1 MDTCGPSLAPPCGRS
16 HTTLP
21 EHPSPA
27 QSSPLRL
34 PIAEGEV
41 SVWTGCVWRTLCP
54 DSGVLTQCT
63 CHISNENH
71 RQPQAV
77 SASNGGSFW
86 ARSKR
91 VRWGGHCS
99 LLSNVPA
106 PAVYLHSLEPVPSTG
121 GLGRERPSY
130 TGKLRHRK
138 DQHVFN
144 RKPRAKSRLLN
155 NPLQTPPRAGPL
167 TYPW

>member
-1 MDTCGPSLAPPCGRS
+1 M
-16 HTTLP
+16 
-21 EHPSPA
+21 
-27 QSSPLRL
+27 
-34 PIAEGEV
+34 
-41 SVWTGCVWRTLCP
+41 WTGCVWRTLSP

-71 RQPQAV
+71 RQPQAG

-106 PAVYLHSLEPVPSTG
+106 PAVTSTAWSQSLHQVVLAE
-121 GLGRERPSY
+121 
-130 TGKLRHRK
+130 K
-138 DQHVFN
+138 
-144 RKPRAKSRLLN
+144 
-155 NPLQTPPRAGPL
+155 GPL
-167 TYPW
+167 IQVN